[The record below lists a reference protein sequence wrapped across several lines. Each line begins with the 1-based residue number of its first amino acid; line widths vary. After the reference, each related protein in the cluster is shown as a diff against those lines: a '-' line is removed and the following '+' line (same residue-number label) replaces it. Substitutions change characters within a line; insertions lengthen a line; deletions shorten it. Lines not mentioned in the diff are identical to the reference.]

1 MQHNNFGSIF
11 KKNNETV
18 KPGIPFTPPPAPPR
32 LKIQTIASL
41 QVSYFQRE
49 QACVEFHRL
58 DPDYEVF
65 RLQLHLFLVTY
76 AEVLFQ
82 LTGLEEACQLV
93 AYLDSMIPFMLQK
106 ETSMEK
112 RINILGENLELLLCD
127 NNHAAVSNKV
137 TTLLQVTLPLGTMS
151 TEFLF
156 SASEPEYY
164 LPSAILLCLQDLLYS
179 VNDRQ
184 LNQVFSALQAM
195 HTFYQTVKN
204 YTVPDAR
211 REAPAYALRSVL

>member
-1 MQHNNFGSIF
+1 MQNSNFGSIF
-11 KKNNETV
+11 KKNNETA
-18 KPGIPFTPPPAPPR
+18 KPSIPLTPPPVPPR
-32 LKIQTIASL
+32 LKIQTVASL

-49 QACVEFHRL
+49 RACVEFHRL

-82 LTGLEEACQLV
+82 LTGLEEANQLV
-93 AYLDSMIPFMLQK
+93 AYLDSMIPFMLQN
-106 ETSMEK
+106 EATMEK
-112 RINILGENLELLLCD
+112 RINILGKNLELLLCD
-127 NNHAAVSNKV
+127 SSHAAIINKV
-137 TTLLQVTLPLGTMS
+137 TTLLQVTLPQGTMN

-179 VNDRQ
+179 LNDQQ
-184 LNQVFSALQAM
+184 LNQVFLALQAM

-204 YTVPDAR
+204 YSVPDSR